1 MHIFFAA
8 DNRSR
13 LCTKTILLNIQKVI
27 SMKKK
32 QVELTQEQCQ
42 EIIDQMTTRSFY
54 RSDKGN
60 SSDMEN
66 LQTMESVGSSIDD
79 ILPEPLPSVAKQA
92 QTEAASSVAEVAK
105 EISPIVNAEEQ
116 PPTPPIQRRVS
127 SKQRK
132 LSLEEYRNTFMRPY
146 KIEDRKP
153 VFISGKLR
161 KMLDKFACK
170 IGEDRM
176 SMSGLLEN
184 IVRHHIELYSEDF
197 EHWKGM

>member
-1 MHIFFAA
+1 M
-8 DNRSR
+8 S
-13 LCTKTILLNIQKVI
+13 
-27 SMKKK
+27 KK
-32 QVELTQEQCQ
+32 QTLSKTELQEMTGLDFSEQNSQVE
-42 EIIDQMTTRSFY
+42 
-54 RSDKGN
+54 
-60 SSDMEN
+60 EN
-66 LQTMESVGSSIDD
+66 RKKSIDAALED
-79 ILPEPLPSVAKQA
+79 FSIENIKPLPLPSVAEQA
-92 QTEAASSVAEVAK
+92 QTEVVPSVAEVTDGV
-105 EISPIVNAEEQ
+105 PPTNAVEEQ
-116 PPTPPIQRRVS
+116 PPTLPIQRRVS

>member
-1 MHIFFAA
+1 
-8 DNRSR
+8 
-13 LCTKTILLNIQKVI
+13 
-27 SMKKK
+27 MKKK

-79 ILPEPLPSVAKQA
+79 ILPEPLPSAVKHI
-92 QTEAASSVAEVAK
+92 QTDTV
-105 EISPIVNAEEQ
+105 SPIAEETDEVLPTNVVEQQ

>member
-1 MHIFFAA
+1 
-8 DNRSR
+8 
-13 LCTKTILLNIQKVI
+13 
-27 SMKKK
+27 MKKK
-32 QVELTQEQCQ
+32 QFELTQEQHQ
-42 EIIDQMTTRSFY
+42 EIIEKMTERSFY
-54 RSDKGN
+54 GGDADKRQKEVESDAMA
-60 SSDMEN
+60 SDDLFTNEI
-66 LQTMESVGSSIDD
+66 TS
-79 ILPEPLPSVAKQA
+79 EPIPQVAEEV
-92 QTEAASSVAEVAK
+92 QTEAETPVAEV
-105 EISPIVNAEEQ
+105 Q
-116 PPTPPIQRRVS
+116 PPVPTIQRRVS
-127 SKQRK
+127 NKQRK

-184 IVRHHIELYSEDF
+184 IVRHHIELYADDF

>member
-1 MHIFFAA
+1 MHIFFAT
-8 DNRSR
+8 DNRSK
-13 LCTKTILLNIQKVI
+13 LYTKTIVLTFKTLKK
-27 SMKKK
+27 MKKK
-32 QVELTQEQCQ
+32 QVELTKEQCQ
-42 EIIDQMTTRSFY
+42 EIIDQMNTRSFY

-79 ILPEPLPSVAKQA
+79 ILPEPLPSAVKQI
-92 QTEAASSVAEVAK
+92 QTETV
-105 EISPIVNAEEQ
+105 SPISEETDELLPTNVVEEQ

-132 LSLEEYRNTFMRPY
+132 LSLEEYRNIFMRPY

-184 IVRHHIELYSEDF
+184 IARHHIELYSEDF

>member
-8 DNRSR
+8 DNRSI

-79 ILPEPLPSVAKQA
+79 ILPEPLPSAVKHI
-92 QTEAASSVAEVAK
+92 QTDTV
-105 EISPIVNAEEQ
+105 SPISEETDEVLPTNVLEQQ

>member
-1 MHIFFAA
+1 
-8 DNRSR
+8 
-13 LCTKTILLNIQKVI
+13 
-27 SMKKK
+27 MKKK

-79 ILPEPLPSVAKQA
+79 ILPEPLPSAVKHI
-92 QTEAASSVAEVAK
+92 QTDTV
-105 EISPIVNAEEQ
+105 SPISEETDEVLPTNVVEQQ
-116 PPTPPIQRRVS
+116 PPTSPIQRRVS

-184 IVRHHIELYSEDF
+184 IVRHHIELYAEDF

>member
-1 MHIFFAA
+1 M
-8 DNRSR
+8 R
-13 LCTKTILLNIQKVI
+13 
-27 SMKKK
+27 KK

-42 EIIDQMTTRSFY
+42 EIIDKMTTRSFY
-54 RSDKGN
+54 KSGTGVVHNAD
-60 SSDMEN
+60 E
-66 LQTMESVGSSIDD
+66 LQTEESVGSSIDD
-79 ILPEPLPSVAKQA
+79 ILPEPLPSVAEQT
-92 QTEAASSVAEVAK
+92 QTEAMPFVAEVAD
-105 EISPIVNAEEQ
+105 EV
-116 PPTPPIQRRVS
+116 PPTNVVEQQLPTPSIQRRVS

>member
-1 MHIFFAA
+1 M
-8 DNRSR
+8 
-13 LCTKTILLNIQKVI
+13 TKSIEKDA
-27 SMKKK
+27 
-32 QVELTQEQCQ
+32 LT
-42 EIIDQMTTRSFY
+42 EIMS
-54 RSDKGN
+54 
-60 SSDMEN
+60 
-66 LQTMESVGSSIDD
+66 
-79 ILPEPLPSVAKQA
+79 PSVSPSAARDAEVKKSVEMASQDFTPKNRIA
-92 QTEAASSVAEVAK
+92 DSVIDEEAVAEPQSIMDVS
-105 EISPIVNAEEQ
+105 IIPEE
-116 PPTPPIQRRVS
+116 PPTIQRRVS

-132 LSLEEYRNTFMRPY
+132 LSLEEYRKTFMRPY

>member
-13 LCTKTILLNIQKVI
+13 LCTKATVLTFKNIQKMSKKEIKI
-27 SMKKK
+27 SNEEMM
-32 QVELTQEQCQ
+32 ELMGLKRTSNS
-42 EIIDQMTTRSFY
+42 DDD
-54 RSDKGN
+54 SDK
-60 SSDMEN
+60 
-66 LQTMESVGSSIDD
+66 TAIDLA
-79 ILPEPLPSVAKQA
+79 IEKYSREELA
-92 QTEAASSVAEVAK
+92 AK
-105 EISPIVNAEEQ
+105 EAEQPDEPTTDDVITNDTEESTKVESAEEQ
-116 PPTPPIQRRVS
+116 PSAPPIQRRVS

-161 KMLDKFACK
+161 KILDKFACK
-170 IGEDRM
+170 IAEDRM

>member
-1 MHIFFAA
+1 MTGLDFSEQ
-8 DNRSR
+8 NS
-13 LCTKTILLNIQKVI
+13 
-27 SMKKK
+27 
-32 QVELTQEQCQ
+32 QVE
-42 EIIDQMTTRSFY
+42 
-54 RSDKGN
+54 
-60 SSDMEN
+60 EN
-66 LQTMESVGSSIDD
+66 RKKSIDAALENFS
-79 ILPEPLPSVAKQA
+79 IENIKPLPLPSVTEQA
-92 QTEAASSVAEVAK
+92 QTEAVSSVAEVID
-105 EISPIVNAEEQ
+105 EVPPTNVAEEQ
-116 PPTPPIQRRVS
+116 PPTPIIQRRVS

>member
-1 MHIFFAA
+1 
-8 DNRSR
+8 
-13 LCTKTILLNIQKVI
+13 
-27 SMKKK
+27 MKRKL
-32 QVELTQEQCQ
+32 VELTQEQCQ
-42 EIIDQMTTRSFY
+42 EVIEKMAERSFY
-54 RSDKGN
+54 KSGTGKSHN
-60 SSDMEN
+60 AEE
-66 LQTMESVGSSIDD
+66 LQTEGSVESSIDD

-92 QTEAASSVAEVAK
+92 QTEAASSVTEGVDEK
-105 EISPIVNAEEQ
+105 PPTNVVDEQ

>member
-1 MHIFFAA
+1 M
-8 DNRSR
+8 S
-13 LCTKTILLNIQKVI
+13 
-27 SMKKK
+27 KK
-32 QVELTQEQCQ
+32 QTKISNEEMMELMGLKRTSNS
-42 EIIDQMTTRSFY
+42 DDD
-54 RSDKGN
+54 SDK
-60 SSDMEN
+60 
-66 LQTMESVGSSIDD
+66 TAIDLA
-79 ILPEPLPSVAKQA
+79 IEKYSREELA
-92 QTEAASSVAEVAK
+92 AK
-105 EISPIVNAEEQ
+105 EAEQ
-116 PPTPPIQRRVS
+116 PDEPTTDDVIPNDTEESTKVESAEQQPSAPSIQRRVS

-161 KMLDKFACK
+161 KILDKFACK

>member
-8 DNRSR
+8 DNRSI

-79 ILPEPLPSVAKQA
+79 ILPEPLPSAVKHI
-92 QTEAASSVAEVAK
+92 QTDTV
-105 EISPIVNAEEQ
+105 SPISEETDEVLPTNVVEQQ

-127 SKQRK
+127 NKQRK

>member
-1 MHIFFAA
+1 M
-8 DNRSR
+8 S
-13 LCTKTILLNIQKVI
+13 
-27 SMKKK
+27 KKETLSK
-32 QVELTQEQCQ
+32 AELQEMTGLDFSEQNSQVEENRMMEVDAAFGNLSVEDNKSESIPLVAEQ
-42 EIIDQMTTRSFY
+42 
-54 RSDKGN
+54 
-60 SSDMEN
+60 
-66 LQTMESVGSSIDD
+66 V
-79 ILPEPLPSVAKQA
+79 
-92 QTEAASSVAEVAK
+92 QTEAEPPVAV
-105 EISPIVNAEEQ
+105 EQ
-116 PPTPPIQRRVS
+116 PPTPTIQRRVS
-127 SKQRK
+127 CKQRK

>member
-1 MHIFFAA
+1 MHIFFAT
-8 DNRSR
+8 DNRSK
-13 LCTKTILLNIQKVI
+13 LCTKTIVLTFKTIQKM
-27 SMKKK
+27 SKK
-32 QVELTQEQCQ
+32 QTLSKTELQE
-42 EIIDQMTTRSFY
+42 MTGLDFSEQ
-54 RSDKGN
+54 N
-60 SSDMEN
+60 SQIE
-66 LQTMESVGSSIDD
+66 ESRKKSIDAALED
-79 ILPEPLPSVAKQA
+79 FSIENIKPLPLPSVAKQA
-92 QTEAASSVAEVAK
+92 QTEAVLSVTEVTDEAPPTNVV
-105 EISPIVNAEEQ
+105 EQQ

>member
-1 MHIFFAA
+1 M
-8 DNRSR
+8 S
-13 LCTKTILLNIQKVI
+13 
-27 SMKKK
+27 KK
-32 QVELTQEQCQ
+32 QTLSKTELQE
-42 EIIDQMTTRSFY
+42 MTGLDFSEQ
-54 RSDKGN
+54 N
-60 SSDMEN
+60 SQIE
-66 LQTMESVGSSIDD
+66 ESRKKSIDAALED
-79 ILPEPLPSVAKQA
+79 FSIENIKPLPLPSVAEQA
-92 QTEAASSVAEVAK
+92 QTEAAPSIEEVTD
-105 EISPIVNAEEQ
+105 EVPPTNVVEQQQQ

>member
-1 MHIFFAA
+1 
-8 DNRSR
+8 
-13 LCTKTILLNIQKVI
+13 
-27 SMKKK
+27 MKKK
-32 QVELTQEQCQ
+32 QAELTQEQCQ
-42 EIIDQMTTRSFY
+42 EIIDKMTTRSFY
-54 RSDKGN
+54 KSGTGVVHNAD
-60 SSDMEN
+60 E
-66 LQTMESVGSSIDD
+66 LQTEESVGSSIDD
-79 ILPEPLPSVAKQA
+79 ILPEPLPSVAEQT
-92 QTEAASSVAEVAK
+92 QTEAMPFVAEVAD
-105 EISPIVNAEEQ
+105 EV
-116 PPTPPIQRRVS
+116 PPTNVVEQQLPTPSIQRRVS

>member
-1 MHIFFAA
+1 MSKKEI
-8 DNRSR
+8 
-13 LCTKTILLNIQKVI
+13 KI
-27 SMKKK
+27 SNEEMM
-32 QVELTQEQCQ
+32 ELMGLKRTPAS
-42 EIIDQMTTRSFY
+42 DDD
-54 RSDKGN
+54 SDKTAIELAIEKY
-60 SSDMEN
+60 SKEE
-66 LQTMESVGSSIDD
+66 L
-79 ILPEPLPSVAKQA
+79 A
-92 QTEAASSVAEVAK
+92 AK
-105 EISPIVNAEEQ
+105 ETELPADSTTNEITSEVTEESSKVANAEEQ
-116 PPTPPIQRRVS
+116 PPASTIQRRVS

-153 VFISGKLR
+153 VFISGNLR

-184 IVRHHIELYSEDF
+184 IVRHHIELYADDF

>member
-1 MHIFFAA
+1 
-8 DNRSR
+8 
-13 LCTKTILLNIQKVI
+13 
-27 SMKKK
+27 MKKK

-54 RSDKGN
+54 RSDKGT

-79 ILPEPLPSVAKQA
+79 ILPEPLPSAVKHI
-92 QTEAASSVAEVAK
+92 QTDTV
-105 EISPIVNAEEQ
+105 SPISEETDEVLPTNVVEQQ

>member
-1 MHIFFAA
+1 
-8 DNRSR
+8 
-13 LCTKTILLNIQKVI
+13 
-27 SMKKK
+27 MKKK
-32 QVELTQEQCQ
+32 QFELTQEQHQ
-42 EIIDQMTTRSFY
+42 EIIEKMTKRSFY
-54 RSDKGN
+54 GGDADKHQKKVESDDGLFTNEITPKPIPQVV
-60 SSDMEN
+60 E
-66 LQTMESVGSSIDD
+66 
-79 ILPEPLPSVAKQA
+79 QA
-92 QTEAASSVAEVAK
+92 QTEVESPVAEV
-105 EISPIVNAEEQ
+105 AEEQ
-116 PPTPPIQRRVS
+116 PPAPTIQRRVS

-184 IVRHHIELYSEDF
+184 IVRHHIELYADDF

>member
-1 MHIFFAA
+1 M
-8 DNRSR
+8 S
-13 LCTKTILLNIQKVI
+13 
-27 SMKKK
+27 KKETLSK
-32 QVELTQEQCQ
+32 AELQEMTGLDFSEQNSQVEE
-42 EIIDQMTTRSFY
+42 R
-54 RSDKGN
+54 RKK
-60 SSDMEN
+60 
-66 LQTMESVGSSIDD
+66 SIDAALENFS
-79 ILPEPLPSVAKQA
+79 IENIKPHPLPSELKQA
-92 QTEAASSVAEVAK
+92 QTEAVPPVTEDVDGV
-105 EISPIVNAEEQ
+105 PPTNVAEEQ
-116 PPTPPIQRRVS
+116 PPTPIIQRRVS

-184 IVRHHIELYSEDF
+184 IVRHHIELYAEDF

>member
-1 MHIFFAA
+1 M
-8 DNRSR
+8 S
-13 LCTKTILLNIQKVI
+13 
-27 SMKKK
+27 KK
-32 QVELTQEQCQ
+32 QTLSQTELQEMTGLDFSEQNSQVEVN
-42 EIIDQMTTRSFY
+42 RKKSF
-54 RSDKGN
+54 DAAL
-60 SSDMEN
+60 EN
-66 LQTMESVGSSIDD
+66 FSIEN
-79 ILPEPLPSVAKQA
+79 IKPLPLPSVTEQA
-92 QTEAASSVAEVAK
+92 QTETESSVAEVID
-105 EISPIVNAEEQ
+105 EVPPTNVAEEQ
-116 PPTPPIQRRVS
+116 PSAPPIQRRVS

-197 EHWKGM
+197 KHRKGM

>member
-1 MHIFFAA
+1 
-8 DNRSR
+8 
-13 LCTKTILLNIQKVI
+13 
-27 SMKKK
+27 MKKK

-60 SSDMEN
+60 SSDMEY

-79 ILPEPLPSVAKQA
+79 ILPEPLPSAVKHI
-92 QTEAASSVAEVAK
+92 QTDTV
-105 EISPIVNAEEQ
+105 SPISEETDEVLPTNVVEQQ

-127 SKQRK
+127 NKQRK

>member
-8 DNRSR
+8 DNRSK
-13 LCTKTILLNIQKVI
+13 LCTKTIVLTFKTIQKM
-27 SMKKK
+27 SKK
-32 QVELTQEQCQ
+32 QTLSKTELQE
-42 EIIDQMTTRSFY
+42 MTGLDFSEQ
-54 RSDKGN
+54 N
-60 SSDMEN
+60 SQIE
-66 LQTMESVGSSIDD
+66 ESRKKSIDAALED
-79 ILPEPLPSVAKQA
+79 FSIENIKPLPLPSVAEQA
-92 QTEAASSVAEVAK
+92 QTEAVPSVTEVTD
-105 EISPIVNAEEQ
+105 EVPPTNVVEEQ
-116 PPTPPIQRRVS
+116 PPAPPIQRRVS

-184 IVRHHIELYSEDF
+184 IVRHHIELYAEDF

>member
-79 ILPEPLPSVAKQA
+79 ILPEPLPSVTEQV
-92 QTEAASSVAEVAK
+92 QTEAMPS
-105 EISPIVNAEEQ
+105 
-116 PPTPPIQRRVS
+116 IQRRVS

-161 KMLDKFACK
+161 KILDKFACK

>member
-66 LQTMESVGSSIDD
+66 LQIMESVGSSIDD

-92 QTEAASSVAEVAK
+92 QTEAASSVADVAK
-105 EISPIVNAEEQ
+105 EISPIVNAEEL
-116 PPTPPIQRRVS
+116 PPTPTIQRRVS

-184 IVRHHIELYSEDF
+184 IVRHHIELYSDDF

>member
-1 MHIFFAA
+1 
-8 DNRSR
+8 
-13 LCTKTILLNIQKVI
+13 
-27 SMKKK
+27 MKKK

-79 ILPEPLPSVAKQA
+79 ILPEPLPSAAKLI
-92 QTEAASSVAEVAK
+92 QTETV
-105 EISPIVNAEEQ
+105 SPIPEETDEVLPTNVVEQQ
-116 PPTPPIQRRVS
+116 PPTSPIQRRVS

-132 LSLEEYRNTFMRPY
+132 LSLDEYRNTFMRPY

>member
-92 QTEAASSVAEVAK
+92 QTEAASSVAEVTDEAPPTNMV
-105 EISPIVNAEEQ
+105 EQQ
-116 PPTPPIQRRVS
+116 PPTPTIQRRVS

-132 LSLEEYRNTFMRPY
+132 LSLEEYRNTYLKVPVI
-146 KIEDRKP
+146 KDRKP
-153 VFISGKLR
+153 VFVSCEVRDRLEDYVRKLGGR
-161 KMLDKFACK
+161 KM
-170 IGEDRM
+170 
-176 SMSGLLEN
+176 SVSGLLEN
-184 IVRHHIELYSEDF
+184 IARQHLDTYDADF
-197 EHWKGM
+197 EQWRKL

>member
-1 MHIFFAA
+1 M
-8 DNRSR
+8 S
-13 LCTKTILLNIQKVI
+13 
-27 SMKKK
+27 KK
-32 QVELTQEQCQ
+32 QTLSKTELQEMTGLDFSEQNSQVEE
-42 EIIDQMTTRSFY
+42 R
-54 RSDKGN
+54 RKK
-60 SSDMEN
+60 
-66 LQTMESVGSSIDD
+66 SIDAALENFP
-79 ILPEPLPSVAKQA
+79 IENIKPHPLPSELKQA
-92 QTEAASSVAEVAK
+92 QTEAVPPVTEDVDGV
-105 EISPIVNAEEQ
+105 PPTNVAEEQ
-116 PPTPPIQRRVS
+116 PPTPIIQRRVS

>member
-1 MHIFFAA
+1 M
-8 DNRSR
+8 S
-13 LCTKTILLNIQKVI
+13 
-27 SMKKK
+27 KKLTLSK
-32 QVELTQEQCQ
+32 AELQEMTGLDFSEQNSQVE
-42 EIIDQMTTRSFY
+42 
-54 RSDKGN
+54 
-60 SSDMEN
+60 EN
-66 LQTMESVGSSIDD
+66 RKKSIDAALQNFS
-79 ILPEPLPSVAKQA
+79 IENIKPLPLPSVSKQG
-92 QTEAASSVAEVAK
+92 QTEAEPSVTEVAD
-105 EISPIVNAEEQ
+105 EV
-116 PPTPPIQRRVS
+116 PPTNVVEEHLLVSTPTIQRRVS

-132 LSLEEYRNTFMRPY
+132 LSLEEYRSTFMRPY

-153 VFISGKLR
+153 VFISSKLR

>member
-1 MHIFFAA
+1 M
-8 DNRSR
+8 S
-13 LCTKTILLNIQKVI
+13 
-27 SMKKK
+27 KK
-32 QVELTQEQCQ
+32 QTLSKTELQEMTGLDFSEQNSQVE
-42 EIIDQMTTRSFY
+42 
-54 RSDKGN
+54 
-60 SSDMEN
+60 EN
-66 LQTMESVGSSIDD
+66 RKKSIDAALENFS
-79 ILPEPLPSVAKQA
+79 IESIKPLPLPSVTEQA
-92 QTEAASSVAEVAK
+92 QTETESSVAEVTDD
-105 EISPIVNAEEQ
+105 IPPTNVVEEQ
-116 PPTPPIQRRVS
+116 PPTPTIQRRVS

>member
-1 MHIFFAA
+1 
-8 DNRSR
+8 
-13 LCTKTILLNIQKVI
+13 
-27 SMKKK
+27 MKKK

-92 QTEAASSVAEVAK
+92 QTEAASSVAEVAT

-116 PPTPPIQRRVS
+116 PSAPPIQRRVS

-132 LSLEEYRNTFMRPY
+132 LSS
-146 KIEDRKP
+146 DRSHSQ
-153 VFISGKLR
+153 VAF
-161 KMLDKFACK
+161 F
-170 IGEDRM
+170 
-176 SMSGLLEN
+176 
-184 IVRHHIELYSEDF
+184 V
-197 EHWKGM
+197 

>member
-1 MHIFFAA
+1 M
-8 DNRSR
+8 S
-13 LCTKTILLNIQKVI
+13 
-27 SMKKK
+27 KK
-32 QVELTQEQCQ
+32 QTLSKAELQEMTGLDFSEQNSQVEENRMMEVDAAFGNLPVEDYKPESIPFVAEQV
-42 EIIDQMTTRSFY
+42 
-54 RSDKGN
+54 
-60 SSDMEN
+60 
-66 LQTMESVGSSIDD
+66 QTGV
-79 ILPEPLPSVAKQA
+79 EPP
-92 QTEAASSVAEVAK
+92 VAEVANEAPPANVVK
-105 EISPIVNAEEQ
+105 EQ
-116 PPTPPIQRRVS
+116 PPTPTIQRRVS

>member
-1 MHIFFAA
+1 
-8 DNRSR
+8 
-13 LCTKTILLNIQKVI
+13 
-27 SMKKK
+27 MKKK

-79 ILPEPLPSVAKQA
+79 ILPEPLPSAVKHI
-92 QTEAASSVAEVAK
+92 QTDTV
-105 EISPIVNAEEQ
+105 SPISEETDEVLPTNVVEQQ

-184 IVRHHIELYSEDF
+184 IVRHHIELYTEDF